1 MSAKLSGF
9 MSGETVIINLLN
21 IFARFL
27 DYVSIF
33 EKANESIFKSDIFIS
48 KKPSNKF

>member
-1 MSAKLSGF
+1 

-21 IFARFL
+21 IFARLL

-33 EKANESIFKSDIFIS
+33 EKANESIFKSDIFIIE
-48 KKPSNKF
+48 KTFKQVLTIHV